1 MSFGAAYTSSDRTNQ
16 QAEFSTAKG
25 DKADARTAGAK
36 YDANNIYGDHV
47 F

>member
-16 QAEFSTAKG
+16 QAEFLPQ
-25 DKADARTAGAK
+25 KAIRLTPGLPGQNTMLK
-36 YDANNIYGDHV
+36 YLPGDHV